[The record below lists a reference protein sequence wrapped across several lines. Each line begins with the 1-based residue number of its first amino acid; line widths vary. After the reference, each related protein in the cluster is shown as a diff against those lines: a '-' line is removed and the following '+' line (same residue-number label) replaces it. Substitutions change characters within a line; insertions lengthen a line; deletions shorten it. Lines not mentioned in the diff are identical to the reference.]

1 MKTYTPS
8 RAPCPIARAARVLGD
23 RWVLL
28 ILRDAF
34 LGAERFEEFVERL
47 GINRAALTSRLA
59 IMQEAGLIRRDPPEG
74 KRARY
79 ILTDKA
85 CALEPLFGEHA
96 AFSCDE
102 GSPRT
107 DLELAFPHLDLSRLD
122 EIWWP
127 EMEETAATMQRRM
140 AEARAVLAARDD
152 RAHLAV
158 VCHWGVIRALA
169 GLTVGNCDI
178 VPFEP

>member
-23 RWVLL
+23 RWV
-28 ILRDAF
+28 F

-59 IMQEAGLIRRDPPEG
+59 IMQEARLIRRDPPEG

-85 CALEPLFGEHA
+85 RALEPLFGE
-96 AFSCDE
+96 
-102 GSPRT
+102 
-107 DLELAFPHLDLSRLD
+107 LAD
-122 EIWWP
+122 WG
-127 EMEETAATMQRRM
+127 A
-140 AEARAVLAARDD
+140 
-152 RAHLAV
+152 AHLFADGETPPQWPRSDAV
-158 VCHWGVIRALA
+158 AR
-169 GLTVGNCDI
+169 
-178 VPFEP
+178 

>member
-59 IMQEAGLIRRDPPEG
+59 IMQEAGLIRRDPPTS

-85 CALEPLFGEHA
+85 RALEPLFGE
-96 AFSCDE
+96 
-102 GSPRT
+102 
-107 DLELAFPHLDLSRLD
+107 LAD
-122 EIWWP
+122 WG
-127 EMEETAATMQRRM
+127 A
-140 AEARAVLAARDD
+140 
-152 RAHLAV
+152 AHLFADGETPPQWPRSDDV
-158 VCHWGVIRALA
+158 AR
-169 GLTVGNCDI
+169 
-178 VPFEP
+178 

>member
-34 LGAERFEEFVERL
+34 LGAERFEEFVDRL

-59 IMQEAGLIRRDPPEG
+59 ILQEAGLLLRDPPEG

-85 CALEPLFGEHA
+85 RGLVPLY
-96 AFSCDE
+96 S
-102 GSPRT
+102 
-107 DLELAFPHLDLSRLD
+107 
-122 EIWWP
+122 
-127 EMEETAATMQRRM
+127 EMASWSA
-140 AEARAVLAARDD
+140 
-152 RAHLAV
+152 AHLFAEGEAAPI
-158 VCHWGVIRALA
+158 WPPRASSA
-169 GLTVGNCDI
+169 
-178 VPFEP
+178 

>member
-59 IMQEAGLIRRDPPEG
+59 ILQEAGLLRREPPEG

-79 ILTDKA
+79 ILTD
-85 CALEPLFGEHA
+85 
-96 AFSCDE
+96 S
-102 GSPRT
+102 
-107 DLELAFPHLDLSRLD
+107 
-122 EIWWP
+122 
-127 EMEETAATMQRRM
+127 
-140 AEARAVLAARDD
+140 ARALVPVFEQMAGWSS
-152 RAHLAV
+152 AHLFAE
-158 VCHWGVIRALA
+158 GERAGQWPQALPEIPA
-169 GLTVGNCDI
+169 
-178 VPFEP
+178 